1 MIWYCVVAAT
11 SYGQSNK
18 LQKKPDVEQRLRNN
32 FPLCPVRYCR
42 VIIELN
48 MRVYLD
54 HNATTPLRVEV
65 RDAMMPFLGECW
77 GNPASLH
84 WYGQRASHAVE
95 TARAE
100 VAALFGYLEGS
111 KGSRHRLV
119 ATAIEHPAILE
130 AAHEL
135 ELAGFPVQRMGVDA
149 DGRCRPEEAA
159 RMIGEDVALVSIML
173 ANNEVGTLQ
182 PLSEIA
188 GIARTRGTCVHTD
201 AVQAA
206 GRIFLD
212 VEALGVDM
220 LSLSAHK
227 IGGPPGIGALYVR
240 KGISIKPRSYGGAQE
255 YGRRA
260 GTLNVPGIVGFGRA
274 CALAKNELE
283 QADSRMAVLR
293 DRLERAIL
301 EQVAGAYR
309 NGHGL
314 ERLPNTLSLGF
325 EGVDGASL
333 AMMLDVI
340 GVAASN
346 GSACS
351 SGTGKPS
358 HVLAAM
364 GLDQEGAASSLRFS
378 LGMETTRG
386 EIDSTIEAVVEAVR
400 SLREA
405 RS

>member
-1 MIWYCVVAAT
+1 M
-11 SYGQSNK
+11 G
-18 LQKKPDVEQRLRNN
+18 NN
-32 FPLCPVRYCR
+32 FPLCMGRYCR
-42 VIIELN
+42 VIIELD

-54 HNATTPLRVEV
+54 YNATAPLRVEV

-84 WYGQRASHAVE
+84 WYGQIASHAVE

-100 VAALFGYLEGS
+100 VAALIGAKPQEIVFTSGGTEADNLALLGYLEGS
-111 KGSRHRLV
+111 KGSRRGLV
-119 ATAIEHPAILE
+119 TTAIEHPAILE
-130 AAHEL
+130 AAREL
-135 ELAGFPVQRMGVDA
+135 ELAGTPVRRMGVDA

-159 RMIGEDVALVSIML
+159 RSIGEDVALVSVML

-182 PLSEIA
+182 PFSEIA
-188 GIARTRGTCVHTD
+188 GLARTRGACVHTD

-206 GRIFLD
+206 GRIDLD
-212 VEALGVDM
+212 VEALGADM

-260 GTLNVPGIVGFGRA
+260 GTLNVAGIVGFGRA

-283 QADSRMAVLR
+283 QAGSRMAALR
-293 DRLERAIL
+293 DRLEWSIL
-301 EQVAGAYR
+301 EQVAGTYR

-325 EGVDGASL
+325 EGIDGASL

-340 GVAASN
+340 GVAVSN

-358 HVLAAM
+358 HVLTAM
-364 GLDQEGAASSLRFS
+364 GLDQEGAAGSLRFS
-378 LGMETTRG
+378 LGMATTRE
-386 EIDSTIEAVVEAVR
+386 EIDFTIGAVAEAVR

>member
-1 MIWYCVVAAT
+1 
-11 SYGQSNK
+11 
-18 LQKKPDVEQRLRNN
+18 
-32 FPLCPVRYCR
+32 
-42 VIIELN
+42 

-54 HNATTPLRVEV
+54 YNATAPLRVEV
-65 RDAMMPFLGECW
+65 RDAMMPFLGESW
-77 GNPASLH
+77 GNPSSLH
-84 WYGQRASHAVE
+84 WYGQKASRAVE
-95 TARAE
+95 RARTE
-100 VAALFGYLEGS
+100 VAALIGAKPQEIVFTSGGTEADNLALFGYLKVGKE
-111 KGSRHRLV
+111 SRRGLIT
-119 ATAIEHPAILE
+119 TAVEHPAILE
-130 AAHEL
+130 ATREL
-135 ELAGFPVQRMGVDA
+135 EQTGTPVHRMSVDA

-159 RMIGEDVALVSIML
+159 RLIGKDVALVSVML

-182 PLSEIA
+182 PISEIA
-188 GIARTRGTCVHTD
+188 GIARAKGACVHTD

-227 IGGPPGIGALYVR
+227 IGGPSGIGALYVR
-240 KGISIKPRSYGGAQE
+240 EGISIKPRSYGGAQE

-260 GTLNVPGIVGFGRA
+260 GTLNVAGIVGFGRA

-283 QADSRMAVLR
+283 QASGRIAALR
-293 DRLERAIL
+293 DRLEKSIL
-301 EQVAGAYR
+301 EQVAGTFR

-333 AMMLDVI
+333 AMMLDVV

-364 GLDQEGAASSLRFS
+364 GLDQERAAGTLRFS
-378 LGMETTRG
+378 LGTETTRG
-386 EIDSTIEAVVEAVR
+386 EIDFTIEAIAETVR
-400 SLREA
+400 VLREA